1 MMIRESLRKST
12 YIVVKAAGPVFSQ
25 RTFIG
30 DTKILDEKEKGDE
43 RIFFKRQEGKLFFKS
58 FTFIMIDER
67 LRELREKLG
76 SQGQDAK

>member
-1 MMIRESLRKST
+1 MIRESLRKST
-12 YIVVKAAGPVFSQ
+12 YIVVKAAAPVFSQ
-25 RTFIG
+25 RAFIG

-43 RIFFKRQEGKLFFKS
+43 RIFFKRQEGKQFFKS